1 MDSEKLSLIKQA
13 PTIEIIK
20 ESELDAL
27 FQNYK
32 EPRHYIGFELS
43 GKLHLGS
50 MIVCGNK
57 INQLKKAGFK
67 TTVFL
72 ADWHSII
79 NHKLGGDPEKIKKA
93 GKYFEEAFK
102 FYCPGIEVVYGSQL
116 YDSYKDYWKEVI
128 QFNQKITLARITRC
142 LTIMGRS
149 EKDSLDVA
157 QFFYPS
163 MQAVDIHALDVQLAH
178 AGMEQRKIHVLAREV
193 FPQLGWK
200 PPVLLHHEL
209 LPSLAESQD
218 AVKVHKVGN
227 NEKLHTSEGIFEV
240 SLTSNTATLYDE
252 NRENFFELNVGT
264 AKTISEII
272 VKLNAISEGNATI
285 TVKSIGAGKMSKSK
299 PESAIF
305 IHDSE
310 QDLKTKMKKAFC
322 PPCATMDEAKENPV
336 LEYCRLLVDFSH
348 EKKLKRYKKEDLTVT
363 SYLQL
368 ADYYCKGE
376 IHPLDLKDFTVQE
389 INNQI
394 KGIREFFDS
403 RKELLEVFS

>member
-1 MDSEKLSLIKQA
+1 MDVDKLNLIKQA

-50 MIVCGNK
+50 MMVCGNK

-79 NHKLGGDPEKIKKA
+79 NHKLGGDEEKIKKA

-102 FYCPGIEVVYGSQL
+102 MYCPGVDVVYGSQL
-116 YDSYKDYWKEVI
+116 YDSYKDYWKQVI

-209 LPSLAESQD
+209 LPSLAESTD
-218 AVKVHKVGN
+218 AIKVHKVGN
-227 NEKLHTSEGIFEV
+227 NEKLHTGEGVFEV

-252 NRENFFELNVGT
+252 NRENFFELDVGS
-264 AKTISEII
+264 AKTISEVI
-272 VKLNAISEGNATI
+272 VKLNAITEGVATI
-285 TVKSIGAGKMSKSK
+285 TVKSIGVGKMSKSK

-305 IHDSE
+305 IHDTE
-310 QDLKTKMKKAFC
+310 QDLKNKLKKAFC
-322 PPCATMDEAKENPV
+322 PPCVSLDNAKDNPV
-336 LEYCRLLVDFSH
+336 LEYCRMLIDFSNG
-348 EKKLKRYKKEDLTVT
+348 KTIKRYKKEDLQVV
-363 SYLQL
+363 SYTQL
-368 ADYYCKGE
+368 VDYYCKGAL
-376 IHPLDLKDFTVQE
+376 HPLDLKEFVVGE
-389 INNQI
+389 INSQI
-394 KGIREFFDS
+394 KGVREFFES
-403 RKELLEVFS
+403 RKELLDVFA